1 MDHSLLC
8 ILYMHRVD
16 WTTSMLS
23 YPCESKRDLK
33 INAHSCQG
41 NTYCQSAKYITML
54 DIFLKIQLKA
64 FSIVCGTLDGQ

>member
-1 MDHSLLC
+1 
-8 ILYMHRVD
+8 
-16 WTTSMLS
+16 MLS

-54 DIFLKIQLKA
+54 EIFLKIQLKA